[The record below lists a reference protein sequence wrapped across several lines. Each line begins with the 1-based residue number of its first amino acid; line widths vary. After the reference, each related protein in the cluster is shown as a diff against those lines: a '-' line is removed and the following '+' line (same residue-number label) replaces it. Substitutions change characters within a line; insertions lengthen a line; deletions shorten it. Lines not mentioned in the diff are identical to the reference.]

1 MRRFFITL
9 FILSL
14 IATAAAITWR
24 TYSPEGRAPMVQADR
39 APSTRSA
46 SPADRNEARR
56 APGTTPS
63 AETAASDRQDWAV
76 TVSIVSSVVS
86 ALAAL
91 FQTWLTAR
99 AVPVRRIGD

>member
-14 IATAAAITWR
+14 GATAAAVTWR
-24 TYSPEGRAPMVQADR
+24 TYRRKAARRWPRPDQ

-56 APGTTPS
+56 APSS
-63 AETAASDRQDWAV
+63 AQSGEKAASDRQDWAV

-99 AVPVRRIGD
+99 AVPIRRIGD

>member
-1 MRRFFITL
+1 MRRFFIVL

-14 IATAAAITWR
+14 GATAAAITWR
-24 TYSPEGRAPMVQADR
+24 AYSPEGGAPTVQADR
-39 APSTRSA
+39 APATRSA
-46 SPADRNEARR
+46 SPSDRNESRR
-56 APGTTPS
+56 APSPAQSG
-63 AETAASDRQDWAV
+63 EKAASDRQDWAV

-91 FQTWLTAR
+91 VQTWLTAR